1 MTDLHCHILPR
12 MDDGAQDLSVTLKLL
27 RRMYRDGVRQI
38 IATPHFD
45 PTQDDLDFFVRKRA
59 ERLAEL
65 QHACEHSQT
74 PLPTVLVGAEIM
86 ANPSLGQL
94 ECLEQLTLGDT
105 RFLLVELPPED
116 TRLAVWVPSML
127 MELQQ
132 RGFSPILAHAERY
145 PVLFDRDWSLAALV
159 KQGTSIQINLDTL
172 IHASLRLRLRLRRLF
187 RRGLLH
193 FVGTDAH
200 DLKERAPH
208 AAQGVEALR
217 RIAGKKTAHRLL
229 HDQRVYFDQNSRPL

>member
-12 MDDGAQDLSVTLKLL
+12 MDDGASDLTQALKML
-27 RRMYRDGVRQI
+27 RLMYRDGVRQI

-45 PTQDDLDFFVRKRA
+45 PKQDDLAFFVHKRA
-59 ERLAEL
+59 ERMAEL
-65 QHACEHSQT
+65 QHAREHGER
-74 PLPTVLVGAEIM
+74 PLPTVQAGAEIM
-86 ANPSLGQL
+86 ANPTLGQL
-94 ECLEQLTLGDT
+94 EGLEQLTMGDT
-105 RFLLVELPPED
+105 RFLLVELPVED
-116 TRLAVWVPSML
+116 ARLAVWAPAML

-145 PVLFDRDWSLAALV
+145 PALFDRDWSLAALV
-159 KQGTSIQINLDTL
+159 KQGVSIQINLNTL
-172 IHASLRLRLRLRRLF
+172 IHASLRTRLRLRRLF

-208 AAQGVEALR
+208 AAQGVEALK

-229 HDQRVYFDQNSRPL
+229 HEQRVYFDQNSRPL